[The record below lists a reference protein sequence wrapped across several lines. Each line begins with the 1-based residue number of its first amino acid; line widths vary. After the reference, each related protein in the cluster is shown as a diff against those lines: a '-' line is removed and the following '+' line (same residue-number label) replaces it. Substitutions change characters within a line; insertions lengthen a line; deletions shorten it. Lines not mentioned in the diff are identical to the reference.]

1 MAEKIDEKK
10 QKYKS
15 AYRDLKFKSKKHFQ
29 VWLNKIMKYEISF
42 VDKGQDCLK
51 WFLDEG
57 GEVLNSNLQ
66 SSVWNGELVDLFSLK
81 VGKGIEIMDVENQR
95 NEVLDFIV
103 EKIKIY

>member
-29 VWLNKIMKYEISF
+29 VWLNKITKYEISF

-66 SSVWNGELVDLFSLK
+66 SSVWNGELVDLFSLEA
-81 VGKGIEIMDVENQR
+81 GKGIEIMDVENQR